1 MSKEIDEAF
10 DILSKSESESEV
22 ISHLREIVKKFS
34 LSLYK
39 DRVLNNPYFK
49 SLLVDIGA
57 EALEDIENIRIEI
70 NNEISNIEKILSSNN
85 NDDEDL
91 EQLFKLKSECLIM
104 IDKVDQ
110 RVKDLLEL
118 TKIDL

>member
-1 MSKEIDEAF
+1 MNDNLKDF
-10 DILSKSESESEV
+10 LLKLSKSESESEV

-34 LSLYK
+34 LSLYR
-39 DRVLNNPYFK
+39 DRVLSNPYFK

-91 EQLFKLKSECLIM
+91 EQLSKLKSECLIM